1 MKKTALLISDFFP
14 NKMFYFKKWI
24 SLFFLSYYL
33 KKMNKN
39 GKFQIV
45 WKIKNFR
52 LKFESEMNKN
62 TYRNLLLTINR

>member
-14 NKMFYFKKWI
+14 NKMFYFKKW
-24 SLFFLSYYL
+24 SYYL
-33 KKMNKN
+33 KEMNKN
-39 GKFQIV
+39 GNFQIV

-52 LKFESEMNKN
+52 LRFESEMNKN